1 MDIHISNFDV
11 EDALT
16 QLRDLNKSRDVMS
29 DEERIKRGGETVC
42 DLLNAMGWVEV
53 TRAWRQLY

>member
-16 QLRDLNKSRDVMS
+16 QLRDLNKSRDVMP
-29 DEERIKRGGETVC
+29 DEERIKRGGEAVC
-42 DLLNAMGWVEV
+42 DLLNAMGLDEV